1 MRLVSN
7 ESSNEELSDF
17 GEREFFVMT
26 RLRLILHDRQD
37 DRDESF
43 DCRGDVV
50 LKVMLSSCV
59 WISSSTAIGDDGAL
73 NESRFT
79 DAISS

>member
-1 MRLVSN
+1 MLN
-7 ESSNEELSDF
+7 DSSSEELSDF

-37 DRDESF
+37 DRDESL
-43 DCRGDVV
+43 DCRGDVA
-50 LKVMLSSCV
+50 LKVMLSSCA
-59 WISSSTAIGDDGAL
+59 WISSSRAIGDDGAL
-73 NESRFT
+73 NESLFT